1 MLTIFSNFLM
11 LVGRHFIV
19 IKPVMVDY
27 SVSRTLVVL
36 LNIILCFSFRL
47 HPLPRFVT
55 TIRKVVPTNSV
66 PSVPDRVLIRDGTY
80 IRPSDY
86 VSHTTYGVGQY
97 IRSHGILISHVEAAE
112 KKYAPGMVVR
122 FLDGEVLWFQR
133 IAAEELFLFK
143 MGEAGQQTL
152 YSLLNF
158 SKWNVRLKKAQRD
171 SEE

>member
-1 MLTIFSNFLM
+1 MVGNVVFRMLIVLFSIELC
-11 LVGRHFIV
+11 
-19 IKPVMVDY
+19 
-27 SVSRTLVVL
+27 
-36 LNIILCFSFRL
+36 LCFRL
-47 HPLPRFVT
+47 RPLPRFVLT
-55 TIRKVVPTNSV
+55 TRKVAPTNTV
-66 PSVPDRVLIRDGTY
+66 PAVPDRVLIRDGTY

-86 VSHTTYGVGQY
+86 VSHTSYGVGQY
-97 IRSHGILISHVEAAE
+97 IRSHGILISHIEAAE

-143 MGEAGQQTL
+143 MGEAGKQTL

-158 SKWNVRLKKAQRD
+158 SKWNFRLKKAQRD